1 MADRYGV
8 WLSYN
13 NQREGFEL
21 PIMPM
26 VGVNTSGDGAGHDVH
41 GFGKVNIIKARNL
54 QEISI
59 EGLLPAQRYPYI
71 TAEVVFEPKVY
82 VDYIMRWWWSR
93 RPIRIVYVGPTME
106 INTAASIE
114 SFEWRETPGAAGDIE
129 YTLQLK
135 EYWFHSARRVKVVQ
149 TSSGG
154 TTTQKSKERSSDK
167 QTPKT
172 YTLAA
177 GDSLWKVAQKMLG
190 DGSRWRE
197 IQKLNK
203 LSDADLK
210 RLKVGATLKL
220 PPEKR

>member
-13 NQREGFEL
+13 NQKEGFEL
-21 PIMPM
+21 PIMPLVS
-26 VGVNTSGDGAGHDVH
+26 VGTSGDGADHEVF
-41 GFGKVNIIKARNL
+41 GFGKVRTIKARNL

-82 VDYIMRWWWSR
+82 VDYIMRWWWTK
-93 RPIRIVYVGPTME
+93 RPIRFVYVGPTME
-106 INTAASIE
+106 LNTATSIE

-135 EYWFHSARRVKVVQ
+135 EYWFHSARKVVQ

-154 TTTQKSKERSSDK
+154 TTTQKSKESRSSDK

-172 YTLAA
+172 YTIVS
-177 GDSLWKVAQKMLG
+177 GDNLWKISKKIFG
-190 DGSRWRE
+190 TPDRWKE